1 MQGALADEDPRVRRS
16 AFAWLEALEPRTRL
30 PLAAAGL
37 RDPIRSVRL
46 EAARVLAA
54 VPAEALGPARSAFE
68 HALGEY
74 EAAQRSEADTPEA
87 QLNLALLELS
97 RGRPERAEAACRE
110 ALAIDPGFA
119 PASASLA
126 DVYRSQGREEEG
138 ERVLREGLV
147 RSPEDAALHHALGL
161 LLVRRGR
168 TAEALQELERA
179 AALAP
184 DEPRFAYVLGVA
196 LPDTGRGEQGLR
208 ILREAAARFPAYLD
222 LEAALRA
229 FESEA
234 R

>member
-97 RGRPERAEAACRE
+97 RGRRSAPKRRAGKPSRST
-110 ALAIDPGFA
+110 
-119 PASASLA
+119 PASPPPPRASRTSIA
-126 DVYRSQGREEEG
+126 ARAGRRKESG
-138 ERVLREGLV
+138 CFARVSSGVPRTRRCTTLSV
-147 RSPEDAALHHALGL
+147 SSSS
-161 LLVRRGR
+161 RGR
-168 TAEALQELERA
+168 TAEALEELERA

-184 DEPRFAYVLGVA
+184 GEPRFAYVLGVA
-196 LPDTGRGEQGLR
+196 LHDTGRGEQGLR